1 MKIVYCP
8 EKKEVI
14 TIDESK
20 EPNRKKK
27 YWHRSG
33 KPFEWQETKLEISFE
48 DLSNEKLCDLVEEK
62 RGKPVAQA
70 WRNRREW
77 LLEQLS

>member
-14 TIDESK
+14 TIDEKK
-20 EPNRKKK
+20 ETNWKKK
-27 YWHRSG
+27 YRHRSG
-33 KPFEWQETKLEISFE
+33 KPFEWQEVKQSFDYD
-48 DLSNEKLCDLVEEK
+48 DLSNEKLCELVEEK
-62 RGKPVAQA
+62 RGKPVANT